1 MELFS
6 LCLSDILL
14 LVYRFK
20 TEFYMLILYP
30 ATWLN
35 LLVLPFWGESYTRS
49 SILGGVIYKI
59 MFSENRES
67 FTSSSP
73 FWRPFHFL
81 FLCQIALGILQAR
94 ILEWVA
100 VPFSRGSSQP
110 RNRTQVS
117 RIAGVFFTSWAT
129 REALLGLEYCL

>member
-6 LCLSDILL
+6 SCLSDILL
-14 LVYRFK
+14 LVYRF
-20 TEFYMLILYP
+20 TTDFICWFCTLQLDWIYSFYHS
-30 ATWLN
+30 
-35 LLVLPFWGESYTRS
+35 GEESYTRS
-49 SILGGVIYKI
+49 SILGGVLYKI

-67 FTSSSP
+67 FASSSP

-110 RNRTQVS
+110 RDQNQVS